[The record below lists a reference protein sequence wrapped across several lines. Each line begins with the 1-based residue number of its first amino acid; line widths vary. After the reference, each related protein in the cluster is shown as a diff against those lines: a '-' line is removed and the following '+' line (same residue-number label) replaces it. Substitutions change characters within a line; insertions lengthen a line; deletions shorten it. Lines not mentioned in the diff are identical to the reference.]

1 MTGIVMKRLVDVG
14 ATDTPFTLQL
24 RWDDG
29 VEQRADLSG
38 VIALSRHFAVFSDDP
53 DAFSKVRIINW
64 GHGIAWENGLD
75 YSAENLARIADEQ
88 AEEDGRALIEDFQK
102 RFKLTNAQ
110 VGQALGYKLSQI
122 KNFKSGHTAVSP
134 AVRIAIHAM
143 KQEPTVLY
151 ARMGRDVSSGKLNNL
166 RHISSRIKNSA

>member
-64 GHGIAWENGLD
+64 GHGI
-75 YSAENLARIADEQ
+75 SAENLARIADEQ